1 MRERKEGEPNRAF
14 FEFVS
19 AAVITGLLMLI
30 AFVAKSA
37 TADMIGA
44 NGVLRALASFPL
56 HGLLMLVLFGYIA
69 HRERGEKGLFD
80 WIKAGGATVVG
91 VLTLLASLCVFLITY
106 LLGAFIRMF
115 GGTLTWH
122 TAGVIGIVAAGVLT
136 IALFFLY
143 WFKQKR
149 ARYSLYVNRGLI
161 FLLAACF
168 CVWVFTFGHYM
179 HERYIFPALFLLI
192 FAYAYDRD
200 PGKLAAVCMLSVTTF
215 MNEMMAMFVVSDG
228 AKDLIRGGAIHN
240 QLIAVISLLEFCA
253 AMYLTA
259 VVFRKALAFDPSDP
273 TGVEAEEKPLR
284 KKNGGRR

>member
-1 MRERKEGEPNRAF
+1 M
-14 FEFVS
+14 
-19 AAVITGLLMLI
+19 
-30 AFVAKSA
+30 
-37 TADMIGA
+37 
-44 NGVLRALASFPL
+44 
-56 HGLLMLVLFGYIA
+56 
-69 HRERGEKGLFD
+69 
-80 WIKAGGATVVG
+80 
-91 VLTLLASLCVFLITY
+91 
-106 LLGAFIRMF
+106 
-115 GGTLTWH
+115 
-122 TAGVIGIVAAGVLT
+122 IGIVAAGVLT

-168 CVWVFTFGHYM
+168 RVWVFTFGHYM